1 MIGYAFCLNLMWMAG
16 PEYEFSL
23 LLGISD
29 RWVIWMVWSICMMES
44 DTLAFVLDY
53 TGISVREMEFCIVHR
68 LSQFQAGFPQ
78 FFVLMDQCVWVSY
91 FGKHNC

>member
-1 MIGYAFCLNLMWMAG
+1 
-16 PEYEFSL
+16 
-23 LLGISD
+23 
-29 RWVIWMVWSICMMES
+29 MMES

-78 FFVLMDQCVWVSY
+78 FFVLVDHCVLLSY
-91 FGKHNC
+91 LGQYCCHHFVCFL